1 MLERDLCRK
10 HKGDSSFQSKHF
22 LFNIALF
29 CNTSRLF
36 DVVTRQLQTATSGEA
51 KRVQVGTVLLLR
63 MAGSPREEERPGLSG
78 AAAIAARLREGF
90 PALYVRKMPFT
101 GRGTYRAVL
110 SRGELSIIGKQVI
123 EDIAS
128 LDLVESIAALCAHI
142 KMSVKRAG
150 DNRRTELAAM
160 RQREGKE
167 VDNTRRE
174 LDFHSVQIACD
185 LFTLGVVKL
194 ADNGAD
200 CPLATGSEDGI
211 THVQRW
217 EDPRA
222 TVKSLSEQSG
232 REPHEVQTSLCEYN
246 KYTKWWNGAENPKP
260 RFRQGTAKRVSQPG
274 KLPS

>member
-1 MLERDLCRK
+1 M
-10 HKGDSSFQSKHF
+10 
-22 LFNIALF
+22 
-29 CNTSRLF
+29 
-36 DVVTRQLQTATSGEA
+36 
-51 KRVQVGTVLLLR
+51 
-63 MAGSPREEERPGLSG
+63 
-78 AAAIAARLREGF
+78 
-90 PALYVRKMPFT
+90 
-101 GRGTYRAVL
+101 
-110 SRGELSIIGKQVI
+110 
-123 EDIAS
+123 
-128 LDLVESIAALCAHI
+128 
-142 KMSVKRAG
+142 
-150 DNRRTELAAM
+150 
-160 RQREGKE
+160 
-167 VDNTRRE
+167 DNTRRE

-211 THVQRW
+211 THVRRW
-217 EDPRA
+217 QDPRA